1 LGLVR
6 YAAHPALR
14 TSFHSLDT
22 ADVKLDFQTA
32 VLGLNDALSVVYV
45 THTGRGAA
53 ATLLV
58 LFYA

>member
-1 LGLVR
+1 
-6 YAAHPALR
+6 
-14 TSFHSLDT
+14 LDT